1 MKRIEVLALAAAAV
15 LSGTG
20 CAGAAADHE
29 TLGDEAYVE
38 RRYDEALAEF
48 QLALRQGSSG
58 GDLRGKA
65 AMAALDARELGEAA
79 IQFRALAEEDPGRL
93 MMAAGGLERV
103 ARAASLEGNG
113 AALQAA
119 LDALRAV
126 APGRAL
132 GTFAREMAV
141 GLGENPNPAEA
152 LSVLPY
158 AAASAPDARL
168 QDSLMYAYGVALAR
182 LNRCE
187 EGIPVFESLLRRRRE
202 PSIQSSARVR
212 AASCALGLGRRE
224 HNRGSPGAA
233 EKWFCRAIEFGN
245 NNYAARAAYLGLG
258 DVWFSRGDF
267 MGAREAFQK
276 AMAGASPTDST
287 YHRASRALDRLRG
300 FDLFQPLE
308 PTHNR
313 RC

>member
-1 MKRIEVLALAAAAV
+1 MKRIEALALAAAAV
-15 LSGTG
+15 LSGVG

-38 RRYDEALAEF
+38 RRYDEALAEY

-65 AMAALDARELGEAA
+65 AMAALNARELVEAT
-79 IQFRALAEEDPGRL
+79 IQFRALADEDPGRL
-93 MMAAGGLERV
+93 MIAADGLERV

-119 LDALRAV
+119 LDAMRAV

-132 GTFAREMAV
+132 GTLAREVVV
-141 GLGENPNPAEA
+141 GWGENSSPAEA

-187 EGIPVFESLLRRRRE
+187 EGIPVFESVLRRRRA
-202 PSIQSSARVR
+202 PSIQSDARVR
-212 AASCALGLGRRE
+212 VATCALGLGRRE
-224 HNRGSPGAA
+224 HNRGSPDAA
-233 EKWFCRAIEFGN
+233 EQWFCRAIELGN

-267 MGAREAFQK
+267 TGAREAFLR
-276 AMAGASPTDST
+276 AMAGASPGDSI
-287 YHRASRALDRLRG
+287 YSRASRGLERLRG
-300 FDLFQPLE
+300 FDLFQALE